1 MWVILSV
8 LHNLIYEDTVVN
20 ECVPWSEISSLG
32 ILASFRKKKK
42 MKVD

>member
-20 ECVPWSEISSLG
+20 EYVPWSEISSLG

-42 MKVD
+42 KDD